1 MIKIYIHFY
10 KYFVLYNFSRES
22 KILKALFPP
31 RFVQRKFQIS
41 REISIILINNHINQF
56 WWIIPL
62 FIFWFSRQFFLSSNN
77 LKHLNGTWKKNLR
90 HYKILHPSFKKEKI
104 NSCASIHEYFFQRFA
119 PTFFHENRK
128 AMLTN
133 IHSYAND
140 ITWGDTL
147 KNLKAKVSAFRARGG
162 DKRRSSIRGSLVRW
176 RKMHPGYA

>member
-1 MIKIYIHFY
+1 MNYTTFHLLIFPPILSLRQQSKASQWKKKIYA
-10 KYFVLYNFSRES
+10 LY
-22 KILKALFPP
+22 
-31 RFVQRKFQIS
+31 
-41 REISIILINNHINQF
+41 
-56 WWIIPL
+56 
-62 FIFWFSRQFFLSSNN
+62 
-77 LKHLNGTWKKNLR
+77 
-90 HYKILHPSFKKEKI
+90 YKILHPSFKKEKI

-147 KNLKAKVSAFRARGG
+147 KAKVSAFRARGG

>member
-1 MIKIYIHFY
+1 MNYTTFHLLI
-10 KYFVLYNFSRES
+10 
-22 KILKALFPP
+22 FPP
-31 RFVQRKFQIS
+31 
-41 REISIILINNHINQF
+41 ILSLLQQSKASQWNV
-56 WWIIPL
+56 
-62 FIFWFSRQFFLSSNN
+62 
-77 LKHLNGTWKKNLR
+77 KKKNLR

-140 ITWGDTL
+140 IMWGDTL